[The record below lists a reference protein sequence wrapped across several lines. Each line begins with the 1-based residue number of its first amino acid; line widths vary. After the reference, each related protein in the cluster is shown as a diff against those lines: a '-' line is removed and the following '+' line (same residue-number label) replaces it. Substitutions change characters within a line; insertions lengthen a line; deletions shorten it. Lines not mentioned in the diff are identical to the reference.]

1 MSDRSLFVTGTDTGV
16 GKTVVACA
24 LARAFAAAGERVA
37 VMKPVASG
45 AERTPEGL
53 RNADA
58 LALMAAATV
67 PLTYAEVNPY
77 CFEPAISPHIAA
89 EEARIS
95 VDVGLIAA
103 ALTVLEGRSDRVVIE
118 GAGGWLA
125 PINARESMGDL
136 ARALGVPAVLVVAL
150 KLGCLNHAALTR
162 RAIEADGVP
171 LAGWI
176 ANRAS
181 APMDRE
187 AGNLATLTLL
197 LGSEPL
203 AVVPWAPVRAG
214 SLALE
219 EAAARLKRAPEKIG
233 NFGLI

>member
-1 MSDRSLFVTGTDTGV
+1 MSNRSLFITGTDTGV

-58 LALMAAATV
+58 LELMAAASV
-67 PLTYAEVNPY
+67 PLAYAEVNPY

-89 EEARIS
+89 KEAKIAVDIS
-95 VDVGLIAA
+95 MIEAAFGL
-103 ALTVLEGRSDRVVIE
+103 LRSRSDRVVVE

-125 PINARESMGDL
+125 PLNARQDMGHL
-136 ARALGVPAVLVVAL
+136 ARVLGAPAVLVVGL
-150 KLGCLNHAALTR
+150 RLGCLNHAALTR

-176 ANRAS
+176 ANRPLS
-181 APMDRE
+181 PMDRE
-187 AGNLATLTLL
+187 AENVATLTRL
-197 LGSEPL
+197 LGAPPL
-203 AVVPWAPVRAG
+203 AVVPFAPGRTG
-214 SLALE
+214 SLRLD
-219 EAAARLKRAPEKIG
+219 EAATRLSARTKTKGISA
-233 NFGLI
+233 

>member
-1 MSDRSLFVTGTDTGV
+1 MSGRGLFVTGTDTGV
-16 GKTVVACA
+16 GKTVIACA
-24 LARAFAAAGERVA
+24 LARGFVRAGERVA

-45 AERTPEGL
+45 AERTAEGL

-58 LALMAAATV
+58 LALMASANV
-67 PLTYAEVNPY
+67 PLTYRDVNPY

-89 EEARIS
+89 EEAKIRVDIGVIRAGLVALESIS
-95 VDVGLIAA
+95 
-103 ALTVLEGRSDRVVIE
+103 ERVIIE

-162 RAIEADGVP
+162 RAVAADGV
-171 LAGWI
+171 AFGGWI
-176 ANRAS
+176 ANRAGP
-181 APMDRE
+181 PMERE
-187 AGNLATLTLL
+187 SENLATLTRL
-197 LGSEPL
+197 LGAPPL
-203 AVVPWAPVRAG
+203 AIVPWAGPDAG

-219 EAAARLKRAPEKIG
+219 EAASRLAAGSRK
-233 NFGLI
+233 

>member
-1 MSDRSLFVTGTDTGV
+1 MSGGLFITGTDTGV

-45 AERTPEGL
+45 AEPGPRGL

-58 LALMAAATV
+58 LALLAAASV
-67 PLTYAEVNPY
+67 PLAYEEVNPY

-89 EEARIS
+89 EDAGIEVDIGVIEA
-95 VDVGLIAA
+95 DYA
-103 ALTVLEGRSDRVVIE
+103 ALKRRADRVIIE

-150 KLGCLNHAALTR
+150 RLGCLNHAGLTR
-162 RAIEADGVP
+162 RAIAADGVP
-171 LAGWI
+171 LEGWI
-176 ANRAS
+176 ANRLGV
-181 APMDRE
+181 PMDRE
-187 AGNLATLTLL
+187 AENLATLARL
-197 LGSEPL
+197 LGAPPL
-203 AVVPWAPVRAG
+203 AIVPFAPARAG
-214 SLALE
+214 ALTLA
-219 EAAARLKRAPEKIG
+219 EAAATLAARAPTRG
-233 NFGLI
+233 NLP